1 MSIIETSSEGHSPS
15 SLRLNTTSKLQ
26 THGYETAGGGGVE
39 SGEVGGI
46 A

>member
-15 SLRLNTTSKLQ
+15 SLSLNTTCNLQ
-26 THGYETAGGGGVE
+26 TCGYWTAGGSGVE
-39 SGEVGGI
+39 GSEVGGI